1 MDKILI
7 TGGSGLVGSAFRKIQ
22 TTNQFLFHRRSDC
35 DLTHTEDTMAYFMH
49 HKPRYVIH
57 LAANVGGLFKNMN
70 SPVEML
76 EDNVRMNCNV
86 LRACHA
92 AGVEKVVSCLSTCIF
107 PDKTTYPINE
117 DMLHD
122 GPPHASNAAYAY
134 AKRLLEIQSTA
145 YHQQYGK
152 QFVCVIPTNI
162 YGPHDNFHL
171 EDAHVIPALIHKCYL
186 AKNKDEDFV
195 VAGTGR
201 PLRQFIYSEDLAR
214 LILWTLEHYEEPS
227 SLILSPNEEVSI
239 ETVARIIA
247 RAFHY
252 EHKMVLD
259 TSRPDGQYK
268 KTADNSKLKRLLPSV
283 AFVPVEDGIKNTV
296 QWFMD
301 HYDSCRK

>member
-1 MDKILI
+1 
-7 TGGSGLVGSAFRKIQ
+7 
-22 TTNQFLFHRRSDC
+22 
-35 DLTHTEDTMAYFMH
+35 
-49 HKPRYVIH
+49 
-57 LAANVGGLFKNMN
+57 
-70 SPVEML
+70 
-76 EDNVRMNCNV
+76 
-86 LRACHA
+86 
-92 AGVEKVVSCLSTCIF
+92 
-107 PDKTTYPINE
+107 
-117 DMLHD
+117 MLHD

-134 AKRLLEIQSTA
+134 AKRLLEIQSSA

-214 LILWTLEHYEEPS
+214 LILWTLEHYKEPS

-296 QWFMD
+296 QWFMN